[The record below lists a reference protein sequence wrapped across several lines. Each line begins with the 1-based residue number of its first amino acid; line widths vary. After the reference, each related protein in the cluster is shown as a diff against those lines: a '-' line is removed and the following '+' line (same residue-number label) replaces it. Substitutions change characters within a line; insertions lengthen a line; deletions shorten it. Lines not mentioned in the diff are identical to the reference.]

1 MEQIALVLKKVG
13 LTLRSYQVDGVSW
26 MRQHEKEGDGG
37 ILADEP
43 GLGKTLQ
50 ALALAIPDEDTV
62 PPTLVV
68 VPKSV
73 VGQWLELAQAI
84 FGKKKV
90 FCFDDRTTKAKRNK
104 VTSFQGYRVVI
115 TTYPILILNEKAEGP
130 TLWFNEAIKYDFIQP
145 SQAGELKHLFKKLP
159 KKTRHFWNKRAK
171 QTASPLHWT
180 RWHRII
186 LDEAHRI
193 KNAKTNGHKVCCQ
206 LKTSYRWALTGTPI
220 QNRLQEFK
228 SLFCFALGRNHITT
242 ENLECLQQTHLL
254 RRTKAD
260 FLTSLPP
267 IVEEYIEVIF
277 ETQEEQ
283 DTYTYIQEEVYSEIS
298 RLKDTFRGQNTSLLQ
313 LEHLL
318 RLRQAAQ
325 HPSLFLNAMKRKH
338 QESPT
343 QVEEEPGLPLSS
355 SKHNRLRQL
364 LQDHQSQPALIFF
377 QFTEELDYLRPL
389 LREFTLFRLDG
400 SMNTR
405 ERNAEIAK
413 AKRAAQDFHS
423 RTPAKLGE
431 SAETRPPVF
440 CIQIVTGGMGLNLQ
454 DYNHVYILSP
464 DWNPFNEI
472 QAIGRAYRSGQER
485 PVVVRRLGLVYPP
498 SQEPKTLEGIVV
510 EGGGEMDEKG
520 VIKKIHYR
528 THNTTID
535 QTIRSIQ
542 DAKLVKAAEILRDES
557 ISPDRFRHQTIELLK
572 CIESATKSSAE
583 SSAIKSSAESSATK
597 SSATKSSATKSS
609 AESSATTELLIGS

>member
-1 MEQIALVLKKVG
+1 MLKIESVLNNKG
-13 LTLRSYQVDGVSW
+13 ITLRSYQVDGVFW
-26 MRQHEKEGDGG
+26 MRQHEENGDGG

-43 GLGKTLQ
+43 GLGKTVQ
-50 ALALAIPDEDTV
+50 TLALAIPDEDTV

-73 VGQWLELAQAI
+73 SGQWLELAQTI

-104 VTSFQGYRVVI
+104 VSSFQGYRVVI

-130 TLWFNEAIKYDFIQP
+130 TLWFNEAVKNDCVKP
-145 SQAGELKHLFKKLP
+145 SQAGELNKLFKKLP
-159 KKTRHFWNKRAK
+159 KETQKFWKKRAK
-171 QTASPLHWT
+171 QRASPLHRT
-180 RWHRII
+180 RWHRVI

-193 KNAKTNGHKVCCQ
+193 KNAKTNGHKVCCR
-206 LKTSYRWALTGTPI
+206 LKTSYRWVLTGTPI

-228 SLFCFALGRNHITT
+228 NLFCFALGRKRISN
-242 ENLECLQQTHLL
+242 EMLEQLQQTHLL
-254 RRTKAD
+254 RRTKAE

-267 IVEEYIEVIF
+267 MVEEYIEVPF

-283 DTYTYIQEEVYSEIS
+283 DTYTHIQEEVYSKIS
-298 RLKDTFRGQNTSLLQ
+298 RLKDTFRGQNTSLLV
-313 LEHLL
+313 LEQLL
-318 RLRQAAQ
+318 RLRQATQ

-343 QVEEEPGLPLSS
+343 RVEEETGLPLSS
-355 SKHNRLRQL
+355 SKHNRLLQL
-364 LQDHQSQPALIFF
+364 LQASQSQPALLFF
-377 QFTEELDYLRPL
+377 QFTEEIDYLRPL
-389 LREFTLFRLDG
+389 LREFKFFRLDG
-400 SMNTR
+400 SMSTR
-405 ERNAEIAK
+405 DRNAEIERAK
-413 AKRAAQDFHS
+413 KAAQDFHS
-423 RTPAKLGE
+423 RTRVGSGDSVNPK
-431 SAETRPPVF
+431 PPVF

-472 QAIGRAYRSGQER
+472 QAIGRAYRSGQKR

-498 SQEPKTLEGIVV
+498 SQEPKTLDGTVI
-510 EGGGEMDEKG
+510 EGGGEMDENG

-528 THNTTID
+528 TRNTTID

-542 DAKLVKAAEILRDES
+542 DAKLVKAAEILRDET
-557 ISPDRFRHQTIELLK
+557 ISPDRFRHQTTELLK
-572 CIESATKSSAE
+572 YIESATTEIPISS
-583 SSAIKSSAESSATK
+583 
-597 SSATKSSATKSS
+597 
-609 AESSATTELLIGS
+609 